1 MFTVIAFG
9 VWSLI
14 GYNMVIYLAGL
25 QSIPDMYYEAAKLEG
40 AGSWRTFRDVTL
52 PLLTGTTLFVT
63 VVGVIGAFQVFNQ
76 VYIMTQ
82 GGPLNATTVIVYY
95 IYQEAFQN
103 YNGGTASAASSVLFA
118 ILFVASILQI
128 KLFTRRD

>member
-95 IYQEAFQN
+95 IYQ
-103 YNGGTASAASSVLFA
+103 
-118 ILFVASILQI
+118 
-128 KLFTRRD
+128 